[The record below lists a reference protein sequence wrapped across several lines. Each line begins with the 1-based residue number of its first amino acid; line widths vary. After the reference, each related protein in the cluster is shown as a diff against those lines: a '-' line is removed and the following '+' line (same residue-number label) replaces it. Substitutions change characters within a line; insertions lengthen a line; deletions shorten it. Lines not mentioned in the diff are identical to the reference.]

1 MVLCVSSVESS
12 LSLSCGA
19 VGNVASC
26 PCWLSSKIGSG
37 GRDDEDVVPL
47 DLDEVM
53 GCVILG
59 DLFRHDRT
67 NHAADGADAVGDAHQ
82 DGGVPRRNIL
92 KDAEN

>member
-1 MVLCVSSVESS
+1 MD
-12 LSLSCGA
+12 
-19 VGNVASC
+19 
-26 PCWLSSKIGSG
+26 G

-92 KDAEN
+92 KNAEN